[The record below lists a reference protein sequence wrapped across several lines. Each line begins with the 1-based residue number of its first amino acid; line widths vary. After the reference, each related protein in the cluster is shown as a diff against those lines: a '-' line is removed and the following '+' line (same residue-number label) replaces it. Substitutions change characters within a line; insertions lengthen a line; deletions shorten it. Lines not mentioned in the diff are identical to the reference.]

1 MWRPIENL
9 LDSYSIHL
17 IIYQSLLFMPF
28 ATLYDN
34 STMILTIKEETESP
48 MKNVKL
54 LFNVANF

>member
-1 MWRPIENL
+1 
-9 LDSYSIHL
+9 
-17 IIYQSLLFMPF
+17 MPF